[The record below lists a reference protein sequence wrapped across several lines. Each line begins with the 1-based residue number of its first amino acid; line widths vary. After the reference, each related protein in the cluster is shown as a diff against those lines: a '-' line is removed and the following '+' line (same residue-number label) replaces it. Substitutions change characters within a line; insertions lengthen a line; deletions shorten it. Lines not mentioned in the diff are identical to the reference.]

1 MTGLAEFAA
10 SIGSGLLK
18 GGGGGAVSTAATA
31 TGGSMLGS
39 LAGMAAGPVGGLAS
53 MVLGGIAS
61 AAATRKERDV
71 ERVRQGNQLF
81 ASAYEKAL
89 AEYYQ
94 RKGNA
99 EKRMALEN
107 YNQFNTM
114 DQIAPGYK
122 DVYTPAA
129 LGDMPDVTDYM
140 AHRRNKKNKVKVAS
154 QQARSDATVG
164 SVTVPGG

>member
-1 MTGLAEFAA
+1 MSSLSGIAS
-10 SIGSGLLK
+10 SIGKGLVSGAS
-18 GGGGGAVSTAATA
+18 GGVVNAVSGAA
-31 TGGSMLGS
+31 GGSMLGS
-39 LAGMAAGPVGGLAS
+39 LAGFAAGPVGGLAS

-61 AAATRKERDV
+61 SAATRKERDV

-94 RKGNA
+94 RKSNA

-140 AHRRNKKNKVKVAS
+140 AHRRNKKNKVKVAN

>member
-1 MTGLAEFAA
+1 MVSLSGIGS
-10 SIGSGLLK
+10 SIGAGLLS
-18 GGGGGAVSTAATA
+18 GGAGGAISTVAGAS
-31 TGGSMLGS
+31 GGSMLGS
-39 LAGMAAGPVGGLAS
+39 LAGLAAGPVGGLAS